1 MNHKALFL
9 DIDGVLNHA
18 KSPLTHGVFD
28 IDGQLLPLLDKI
40 IKATGALI
48 VLSSTWRRSKISR
61 ARVDAHLASIG
72 LTVHDITP
80 THLSNVHR
88 SEEINFWLSNN
99 PYITT
104 WAIVDDDRDAGT
116 NGQEKNFFKTTW
128 QVGLTEPTADAIIK
142 HLNTVA
148 A

>member
-9 DIDGVLNHA
+9 DIDGVLNHS

-28 IDGQLLPLLDKI
+28 IDGQLLHLLDKI

-48 VLSSTWRRSKISR
+48 ILSSSWRRSKISR
-61 ARVDAHLASIG
+61 ARVDAHLATID

-80 THLSNVHR
+80 THLVGDR
-88 SEEINFWLSNN
+88 SEEINFWLNNN
-99 PYITT
+99 PHITT

-128 QVGLTEPTADAIIK
+128 EVGLTETTADAIIQ
-142 HLNTVA
+142 HLNTYN
-148 A
+148 